1 MSATVQDAISQVPAW
16 TGRRVE
22 LLPMTGGLSHQVAH
36 LRVDGVDQVLRVLDP
51 AVAEAGLGVPLA
63 QEIANTVVAAE
74 SGAGPRVL
82 HIIEALPALVLE
94 YLPGRTLNFADTRE
108 PGRIPQLAAACR
120 RLHAAPRPFAN
131 DFDIFA
137 KQQQLLEICRR
148 HDLTLFE
155 DYLTHLPLAQQ
166 LRAVLGA
173 DPLPVRPCHND
184 LLAENFIAEP
194 GGIRIVD
201 YQLSGNG
208 DPGFELGNICAEG
221 QFDPDR
227 AALLAEAYFG
237 GADPRLTA
245 RARLFQAMSDF
256 TWTLWF
262 CIHHGLLSK
271 PGSTFDYW
279 GEAAGKWG
287 RAKAALTDPGL
298 GRLLELAR

>member
-22 LLPMTGGLSHQVAH
+22 LLPMTGGLSHLVAH

-63 QEIANTVVAAE
+63 EEIANTVVAAE

-94 YLPGRTLNFADTRE
+94 YLPGRTLGFADTRE

-120 RLHAAPRPFAN
+120 RLHAAPRPFVN

-137 KQQQLLEICRR
+137 KQRRLLEICHR
-148 HDLTLFE
+148 HGLTVFP
-155 DYLTHLPLAQQ
+155 DYLDHLPIAQELEQ
-166 LRAVLGA
+166 VLTA
-173 DPLPVRPCHND
+173 DPPPARPCHND
-184 LLAENFIAEP
+184 LLAENFLEEP

-201 YQLSGNG
+201 YQLSGMG
-208 DPGFELGNICAEG
+208 DPGFELGNIAAEG

-227 AALLAEAYFG
+227 LALLANAYSG

-245 RARLFQAMSDF
+245 RTRLFQAMSDF

-298 GRLLELAR
+298 GRLLQLAH